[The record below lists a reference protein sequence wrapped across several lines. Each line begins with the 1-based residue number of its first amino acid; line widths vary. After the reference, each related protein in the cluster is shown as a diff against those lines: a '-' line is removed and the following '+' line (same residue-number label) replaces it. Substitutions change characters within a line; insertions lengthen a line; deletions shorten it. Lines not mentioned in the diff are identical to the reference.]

1 MILVKEAHENY
12 LNYLNAFTFFSVSRL
27 PAQLKPQHEGSLP
40 FAPDVLASVSDFLSE
55 TAFGS
60 VWQWGLTAL
69 GLCKK
74 QIFLIENFNLAD
86 SLCVFLQ

>member
-12 LNYLNAFTFFSVSRL
+12 LNAFTFFQCFKAPSTGEALARGVSAICTRC
-27 PAQLKPQHEGSLP
+27 AC
-40 FAPDVLASVSDFLSE
+40 FCIRFLSE

-86 SLCVFLQ
+86 SLCVFL

>member
-12 LNYLNAFTFFSVSRL
+12 LNAFTFFQCFKAPSTGEAL
-27 PAQLKPQHEGSLP
+27 HEGSLP
-40 FAPDVLASVSDFLSE
+40 FAPDVLASVSVSLSQ

-86 SLCVFLQ
+86 SLCVFL